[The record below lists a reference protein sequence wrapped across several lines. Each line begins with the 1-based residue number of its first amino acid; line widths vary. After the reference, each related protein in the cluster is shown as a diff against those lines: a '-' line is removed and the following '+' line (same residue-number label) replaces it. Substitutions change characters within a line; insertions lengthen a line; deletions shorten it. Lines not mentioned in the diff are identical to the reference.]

1 MHSPP
6 QPAPDPAITA
16 QAKLA
21 QTAQQ
26 QAVQSSLS
34 GDTLNMLRLFGQ
46 QNAMSGAGM
55 TMPMSSIMGGTAPRG
70 VGK

>member
-1 MHSPP
+1 
-6 QPAPDPAITA
+6 
-16 QAKLA
+16 
-21 QTAQQ
+21 
-26 QAVQSSLS
+26 
-34 GDTLNMLRLFGQ
+34 MLRLFGQ